1 MNRIQKFLQAHRK
14 AAWIVVGVVVLL
26 ALASLLF
33 GTN

>member
-1 MNRIQKFLQAHRK
+1 MDDIKDFLQAHRK
-14 AAWIVVGVVVLL
+14 AAWVVAGVVIAL